1 MIIYTA
7 TQTET
12 KTLNINNV
20 EVTQSIVYIN
30 DIIFDD
36 VYLAIGTEEYPNL
49 RVLELNLNDGDVV
62 SAKDNDLITY
72 TIVDSLPI
80 EPTITETPIEPII

>member
-1 MIIYTA
+1 MTIYTA

-20 EVTQSIVYIN
+20 ESTQSIVYIN

-36 VYLAIGTEEYPNL
+36 VILARGTEEYPNL
-49 RVLELNLNDGDVV
+49 RVLELNLNEGDVV
-62 SAKDNDLITY
+62 SAKDNNLINY
-72 TIVDSLPI
+72 
-80 EPTITETPIEPII
+80 IIIN